1 MIVCDLPP
9 LLALFKGMSV
19 CVCVSLSTLAL
30 QCGMAMIHFS
40 AVFKDSKA
48 MRVCKLRSR
57 VREKRVHGM
66 CVHTSVCVCV
76 RLCVWACDA
85 NNLPPAGFKR
95 RKSSCLNSSCA
106 PF

>member
-1 MIVCDLPP
+1 M
-9 LLALFKGMSV
+9 

-48 MRVCKLRSR
+48 MRVCKLCSL
-57 VREKRVHGM
+57 VREAHAWRA
-66 CVHTSVCVCV
+66 CARVCVCV
-76 RLCVWACDA
+76 RLCVWAFDA